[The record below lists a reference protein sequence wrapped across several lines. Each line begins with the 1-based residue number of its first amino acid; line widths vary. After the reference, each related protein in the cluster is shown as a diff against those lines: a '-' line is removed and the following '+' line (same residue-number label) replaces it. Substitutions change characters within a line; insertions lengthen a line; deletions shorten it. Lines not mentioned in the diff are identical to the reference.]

1 MHGFCAPSAKG
12 IVGEVEADEVGEGE
26 EGRAEGAEGL
36 GDLGDQSAGKDV
48 GKVGNLSRG
57 VHTVSDRSTRREGE
71 RAGTDPEVAL
81 RFELLCDCLAGLDSE
96 GVAPEAD
103 LLHVGKGGELVEVGL
118 DGGCVVE
125 LELLADEAVELVRL
139 LCWDCSVS
147 SYGSSALLDWPT
159 DRLPSPFFLGRV

>member
-1 MHGFCAPSAKG
+1 MSEKSAICPG
-12 IVGEVEADEVGEGE
+12 QD
-26 EGRAEGAEGL
+26 
-36 GDLGDQSAGKDV
+36 
-48 GKVGNLSRG
+48 
-57 VHTVSDRSTRREGE
+57 TVSDRSTRREGE

-81 RFELLCDCLAGLDSE
+81 RFELLCDCLAGLDTE

-103 LLHVGKGGELVEVGL
+103 LFHVGKGGELVEVGL

-139 LCWDCSVS
+139 LCWDCNVS
-147 SYGSSALLDWPT
+147 SYGCSALLDWPT

>member
-1 MHGFCAPSAKG
+1 M
-12 IVGEVEADEVGEGE
+12 
-26 EGRAEGAEGL
+26 
-36 GDLGDQSAGKDV
+36 
-48 GKVGNLSRG
+48 
-57 VHTVSDRSTRREGE
+57 SDRSTPRPGE
-71 RAGTDPEVAL
+71 RAGTDPEFAL
-81 RFELLCDCLAGLDSE
+81 RLELLCDCLAGLDSE

-103 LLHVGKGGELVEVGL
+103 LLDVGEGGELVEVGL

-139 LCWDCSVS
+139 LCCDRSVS